1 MERKLVH
8 ALSLGGVL
16 FAVWLMLSGHYTPF
30 ILILGLV
37 SCVAVIA
44 ITRRMEV
51 IDQEGH
57 PVHLTWRALLY
68 WPWLMVEIVKANI
81 DVMKRILVPS
91 VGISPTMIR
100 VKTSQ
105 TSDLGKVIY
114 ANSIT
119 LTPGTISVEIANDEI
134 LVHALSKSGAEDL
147 LTGEMDRRVT
157 RMVGEDR

>member
-1 MERKLVH
+1 
-8 ALSLGGVL
+8 
-16 FAVWLMLSGHYTPF
+16 
-30 ILILGLV
+30 
-37 SCVAVIA
+37 
-44 ITRRMEV
+44 MEV

-68 WPWLMVEIVKANI
+68 WPWLIVEIVKANI
-81 DVMKRILVPS
+81 DVAKRILIPS
-91 VGISPTMIR
+91 IGISPTMIR
-100 VKTSQ
+100 IKTSQ
-105 TSDLGKVIY
+105 TSDLGKVVY